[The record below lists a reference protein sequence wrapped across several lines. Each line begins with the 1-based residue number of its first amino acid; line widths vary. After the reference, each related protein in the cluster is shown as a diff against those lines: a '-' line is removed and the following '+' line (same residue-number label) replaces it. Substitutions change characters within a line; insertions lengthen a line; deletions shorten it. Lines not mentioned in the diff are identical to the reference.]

1 MYLNHVIMSVLEEK
15 LLVLVFMLLDYCS
28 AYTYTYTYTYIYI
41 NYAEKAVIKKL
52 NSSKLSRLNRSSI
65 YTYIYP
71 YNQKADRPLAV
82 LYCKSS

>member
-1 MYLNHVIMSVLEEK
+1 MYLNHVIMSVLEENSWF
-15 LLVLVFMLLDYCS
+15 LFLCYWII
-28 AYTYTYTYTYIYI
+28 AAAHNNIYIYIYI

-71 YNQKADRPLAV
+71 YDQKADRPLAV